1 MSDLPGA
8 GDNRLAALADDIRAL
23 HRAIGRNA
31 EQMARDAIEAGHYL
45 IEAKALLSHGEWEPW
60 LRDNVALPART
71 ARRYM
76 RIASSGLEI
85 GHVADLGI
93 AAAAGATVRS
103 ARAMALADRHVS
115 AIRRHASSGWEALVE
130 AGRQYGKIRDTL
142 GGEEQFRAW
151 AADKP
156 HLRYPDEALFWAEV
170 ASFTDAGGD
179 LDALL
184 ARAGRPKV
192 FHPFAGITEAEI
204 AELRAR
210 LGLVE
215 AQHD

>member
-1 MSDLPGA
+1 MSDLPSA
-8 GDNRLAALADDIRAL
+8 GHDRLATLADDIRAL
-23 HRAIGRNA
+23 HRSIVRDA
-31 EQMARDAIEAGHYL
+31 EQIARDAIEAGKLL
-45 IEAKALLSHGEWEPW
+45 IEAKQALEHGQWGQW
-60 LRDNVALPART
+60 LRENCDLSART

-76 RIASSGLEI
+76 ALARSDLQI
-85 GHVADLGI
+85 GHVANLGLT
-93 AAAAGATVRS
+93 AAATAIATDQLRFE
-103 ARAMALADRHVS
+103 RIDRL
-115 AIRRHASSGWEALVE
+115 RRKGWEQFVE

-156 HLRYPDEALFWAEV
+156 HLRYPDEALFWAEI

-184 ARAGRPKV
+184 ARDDRPKV

-215 AQHD
+215 APPHER

>member
-1 MSDLPGA
+1 MSDLPSA
-8 GDNRLAALADDIRAL
+8 GDNRLATLADGIRAL
-23 HRAIGRNA
+23 HRSIVRDA
-31 EQMARDAIEAGHYL
+31 EQIARDAIEAGKLL
-45 IEAKALLSHGEWEPW
+45 IEAKQALEHGQWGQW
-60 LRDNVALPART
+60 LRENCDLSART

-76 RIASSGLEI
+76 ALARSDLQIGRVANLGLT
-85 GHVADLGI
+85 
-93 AAAAGATVRS
+93 AAAKAIATDQLRFE
-103 ARAMALADRHVS
+103 RIDRL
-115 AIRRHASSGWEALVE
+115 RRKGWEQFVE

-156 HLRYPDEALFWAEV
+156 HLRYPDEALFWAEI

-184 ARAGRPKV
+184 ARDDRPKV

-215 AQHD
+215 APPHER

>member
-1 MSDLPGA
+1 MSDLPSA
-8 GDNRLAALADDIRAL
+8 GDNRLVTLADGIRAL
-23 HRAIGRNA
+23 HRSIVRDA
-31 EQMARDAIEAGHYL
+31 EQIARDTIEAGKLL
-45 IEAKALLSHGEWEPW
+45 IEAKQALEHGQWGQW
-60 LRDNVALPART
+60 LRENCDLSART

-76 RIASSGLEI
+76 ALARSDLQIGRVANLGLT
-85 GHVADLGI
+85 
-93 AAAAGATVRS
+93 AAAKAIATDQLRFE
-103 ARAMALADRHVS
+103 RIDRL
-115 AIRRHASSGWEALVE
+115 RRKGWEQFVE

-156 HLRYPDEALFWAEV
+156 HLRYPDEALFWAEI

-184 ARAGRPKV
+184 ARDDRPKV

-215 AQHD
+215 APPHER